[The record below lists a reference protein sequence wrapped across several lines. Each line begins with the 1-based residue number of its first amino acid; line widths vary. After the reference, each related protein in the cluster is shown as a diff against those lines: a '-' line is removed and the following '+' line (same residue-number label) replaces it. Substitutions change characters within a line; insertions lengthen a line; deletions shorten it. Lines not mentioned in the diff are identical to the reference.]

1 MGAVVVQGVE
11 EVAGLLGC
19 KQAPVVAG
27 CWFWSRILHT
37 FLFFALASWV
47 WYRVLFSPLSEGRT
61 GLYLAFL

>member
-1 MGAVVVQGVE
+1 MDAVVVQGVE
-11 EVAGLLGC
+11 EGVGQLGC

-37 FLFFALASWV
+37 FALASWV